1 MEPLTGVKC
10 CPGPTQSA
18 AERQASDRS
27 LFESMCRSAYSL
39 AVDLLGAADQ
49 ARLLEFVHGSEGVPF
64 LDRTSARDYIL
75 RGLSELVVS
84 DCVLYRFWDDKL
96 QRLATTATEPQVQ
109 AAQDAGAKAWRAIV
123 ARREHPVVA
132 YWNETGDDRAIRLS
146 DVMGQPALH
155 RLEIYN
161 QFWRPYAIERIMGA
175 RVQISPR
182 YLVDLSCYRI
192 GSDFS
197 KRDQAVLEY
206 ARFYV
211 GQIVQ
216 RAEVAPLVAASVASL
231 GVSPRE
237 AEILAWVARGKTNRE
252 IGTGLFLA
260 AGTVKKH
267 LDNIYRK
274 LSIRT
279 RTEAAVLALAAGLAA
294 RLDIETP
301 IPRDLAR
308 NALGLTGREADVLVL
323 AATGKTNSE
332 IAASLGFAPGTAK
345 RHLENL
351 YRKLEAGTRTEAAT
365 LALATLNGFPAN

>member
-1 MEPLTGVKC
+1 M
-10 CPGPTQSA
+10 
-18 AERQASDRS
+18 
-27 LFESMCRSAYSL
+27 
-39 AVDLLGAADQ
+39 DLLGAADQ

-75 RGLSELVVS
+75 RGLSELVAS

-109 AAQDAGAKAWRAIV
+109 AAQDVGADVWRAIV

-132 YWNETGDDRAIRLS
+132 YWNEAGDDRAIRLS
-146 DVMGQPALH
+146 DVMGRPALH

-161 QFWRPYAIERIMGA
+161 HFWRPYAIERIMGA
-175 RVQISPR
+175 RVQISSR

-192 GSDFS
+192 GSEFS
-197 KRDQAVLEY
+197 ERDQAVLEY

-231 GVSPRE
+231 RLSPRE

-252 IGTGLFLA
+252 IGSGLFLA
-260 AGTVKKH
+260 PGTVKKH

-279 RTEAAVLALAAGLAA
+279 RTEAAVLALGVGWAAAP
-294 RLDIETP
+294 DIETP
-301 IPRDLAR
+301 VLRDLAR

-332 IAASLGFAPGTAK
+332 IAAILDLAPGTAK

-351 YRKLEAGTRTEAAT
+351 FRKLEVGTRTEAAT
-365 LALATLNGFPAN
+365 LALANLSGLPAN

>member
-1 MEPLTGVKC
+1 
-10 CPGPTQSA
+10 
-18 AERQASDRS
+18 
-27 LFESMCRSAYSL
+27 
-39 AVDLLGAADQ
+39 
-49 ARLLEFVHGSEGVPF
+49 
-64 LDRTSARDYIL
+64 
-75 RGLSELVVS
+75 
-84 DCVLYRFWDDKL
+84 
-96 QRLATTATEPQVQ
+96 
-109 AAQDAGAKAWRAIV
+109 
-123 ARREHPVVA
+123 
-132 YWNETGDDRAIRLS
+132 
-146 DVMGQPALH
+146 
-155 RLEIYN
+155 
-161 QFWRPYAIERIMGA
+161 MGA
-175 RVQISPR
+175 RIQISPR

-197 KRDQAVLEY
+197 ERDQAVLEY

-231 GVSPRE
+231 RLSPRE

-279 RTEAAVLALAAGLAA
+279 RTEAAVLALGAGWAGA
-294 RLDIETP
+294 PHIETP
-301 IPRDLAR
+301 VLRDLAR

-323 AATGKTNSE
+323 AVTGKTNSE
-332 IAASLGFAPGTAK
+332 IAAILDLAPGTAK

-351 YRKLEAGTRTEAAT
+351 YRKLEVGTRTEAAT
-365 LALATLNGFPAN
+365 LALANLSSLPAN